1 MWDKIVDIEKCYLQA
16 TPSNE
21 IRNSIKDFA
30 QKNKLDFFNPR
41 NHSGLLRSLMIR
53 NTIKRELMV
62 LIQFYNDNKEKDKQY
77 VTCRLAKKRIVLTQK
92 ICIYIGP
99 NKTND
104 TIFID
109 RFEYCPR
116 QIQCIY
122 QPNKSIPM
130 IEEMMQSLEDTLRKN
145 SGKKK

>member
-1 MWDKIVDIEKCYLQA
+1 MVNVVVALVILAFAVSPTTALSEARTY
-16 TPSNE
+16 
-21 IRNSIKDFA
+21 NS
-30 QKNKLDFFNPR
+30 
-41 NHSGLLRSLMIR
+41 
-53 NTIKRELMV
+53 
-62 LIQFYNDNKEKDKQY
+62 NKEKDKQY

-104 TIFID
+104 TVFID

-116 QIQCIY
+116 QIKCIY

-130 IEEMMQSLEDTLRKN
+130 IEEMMKSLEESL
-145 SGKKK
+145 KKR